1 MATSALRSLLMA
13 GALALAFCAH
23 AGEEKVRIKEDTG
36 SDKVRQNCNTCHS
49 LDYIRLNSPFL
60 DEKGWEAAVN
70 KMIKAYG
77 AQIPQQEVKPIAEYL
92 GRNYGKR

>member
-1 MATSALRSLLMA
+1 MATLRTVLMA
-13 GALALAFCAH
+13 AALAAALGAH
-23 AGEEKVRIKEDTG
+23 AGEEKVRIKEDAG
-36 SDKVRQNCNTCHS
+36 ADKVRQNCNTCHS

-70 KMIKAYG
+70 KMIKGYG
-77 AQIPQQEVKPIAEYL
+77 AQIRAEDVKPIAEYL

>member
-1 MATSALRSLLMA
+1 MATLRSLLVA
-13 GALALAFCAH
+13 GAMVAAFAAQ
-23 AGEEKVRIKEDTG
+23 AGEEKVRIKEDVG
-36 SDKVRQNCNTCHS
+36 VDKVRQNCNTCHS

-70 KMIKAYG
+70 KMIKGYG
-77 AQIPQQEVKPIAEYL
+77 AQIRPEDVKPIAEYL

>member
-1 MATSALRSLLMA
+1 MAMLRALLAVPVL
-13 GALALAFCAH
+13 ALALGAH
-23 AGEEKVRIKEDTG
+23 AGEEKVRIKEDAG
-36 SDKVRQNCNTCHS
+36 AQKVRQNCVACHS

-60 DEKGWEAAVN
+60 DEKGWEATVN

-77 AQIPQQEVKPIAEYL
+77 APIPADDVKPLAEYL

>member
-1 MATSALRSLLMA
+1 MGTMRSLLVLSTVA
-13 GALALAFCAH
+13 VAFAAN

-70 KMIKAYG
+70 KMVKAYG
-77 AQIPQQEVKPIAEYL
+77 AQIAQEDVKPIAEYL

>member
-1 MATSALRSLLMA
+1 MATSRSLLMA
-13 GALALAFCAH
+13 AALALAFAAQ

-36 SDKVRQNCNTCHS
+36 ADKVRQNCNICHS

-70 KMIKAYG
+70 KMIKGYG
-77 AQIPQQEVKPIAEYL
+77 AQIPPGDVKPMAEYL

>member
-1 MATSALRSLLMA
+1 MAMLRALLAAVALP
-13 GALALAFCAH
+13 LALAAH
-23 AGEEKVRIKEDTG
+23 AGEEKVKIKEG
-36 SDKVRQNCNTCHS
+36 AGADKVRHDCIACHS

-60 DEKGWEAAVN
+60 DEKGWEATVN

-77 AQIPQQEVKPIAEYL
+77 APIPADDVKPLAEYL

>member
-1 MATSALRSLLMA
+1 MATLRSLLVA
-13 GALALAFCAH
+13 GALLGAFGAH
-23 AGEEKVRIKEDTG
+23 AGEEKVRIKEDAG
-36 SDKVRQNCNTCHS
+36 MDKVRQNCNTCHS

-70 KMIKAYG
+70 KMIKGYG
-77 AQIPQQEVKPIAEYL
+77 AKIPQEDVKPIAEYL

>member
-1 MATSALRSLLMA
+1 MAMLRALLLSVA
-13 GALALAFCAH
+13 LPLALGAH
-23 AGEEKVRIKEDTG
+23 AGEEKVKIKEG
-36 SDKVRQNCNTCHS
+36 EGADKVRHDCVACHS

-60 DEKGWEAAVN
+60 DEKGWEATVN

-77 AQIPQQEVKPIAEYL
+77 AQIPADDVKPLAEYL